1 MKKIL
6 LTLGVMLSAMGAWAQ
21 TATTADLPS
30 SFYRIKYAGSNT
42 DAKGKYLTA
51 PVNLPTGN
59 TSNQN
64 WKAALSNGTS
74 VDGSDMHTDVWYVE
88 NLGLGTGGDTTEV
101 RYKIWCF
108 RGGYGLATNPRPDVY
123 GSYSNNNCPRLYRIM
138 RVTTGETVTYAFSGH
153 PNDNVSGQS
162 MGMGIA
168 SGAIGNK
175 NYLSNTLD
183 RTSGG
188 SSNATDSAVQWE
200 FEQVDSTHL
209 QKSITIGSTGYA
221 TFSCYATTRI
231 PEGVTAYEVTA
242 ADNSTATLSALSGT
256 IPANTGVILK
266 GTSGETYN
274 FVPTNGLGKGMQA
287 VNLDGTLGDKVC
299 AGNKLAASVAAT
311 TLATGDYILVNKG
324 GDTAALGRIGE
335 DSGKELA
342 AGKAYLPADAIT
354 AAEARDFLSFL
365 QDGTQTGISGIAKT
379 TAKDGTYIEGK
390 RVVILKNGVKYNTLG
405 QRIK

>member
-21 TATTADLPS
+21 TATTADLQS
-30 SFYRIKYAGSNT
+30 GFYRIKYAGSNT
-42 DAKGKYLTA
+42 DAQGKYLTA
-51 PVNLPTGN
+51 PVNLPTEN

-74 VDGSDMHTDVWYVE
+74 VDESDMHTDVWYVE
-88 NLGLGTGGDTTEV
+88 NLGVAEGGNTTEV

-108 RGGYGLATNPRPDVY
+108 RGGYGLATNPSPDVY
-123 GSYSNNNCPRLYRIM
+123 GSYGTQFCPRLYRIM
-138 RVTTGETVTYAFSGH
+138 QVTTGETVTYAFSGH
-153 PNDNVSGQS
+153 PNDNVNGQT
-162 MGMGIA
+162 MGMSYTA
-168 SGAIGNK
+168 GAIGNK
-175 NYLSNTLD
+175 NYLSNSLA
-183 RTSGG
+183 RGNG
-188 SSNATDSAVQWE
+188 SADATNSAVQWE
-200 FEQVDSTHL
+200 FEPVDAESL

-221 TFSCYATTRI
+221 TFSCYATTLI

-242 ADNSTATLSALSGT
+242 ADNSTVTLSELSGT
-256 IPANTGVILK
+256 IPANTGVILE
-266 GTSGETYN
+266 GTSGETYD

-287 VNLDGTLGDKVC
+287 VNPDGRLGDKVC
-299 AGNKLAASVAAT
+299 DNNKLVASVAVT
-311 TLATGDYILVNKG
+311 TLAAGDYILVNKG
-324 GDTAALGRIGE
+324 DDTAALGRIGE

-342 AGKAYLPADAIT
+342 GGKAYLPADAIT
-354 AAEARDFLSFL
+354 AAEARNFLSFL

>member
-21 TATTADLPS
+21 TATTADLQS
-30 SFYRIKYAGSNT
+30 GFYRIKYAGSNT
-42 DAKGKYLTA
+42 DAQGKYLTA
-51 PVNLPTGN
+51 PVNLPTEN

-74 VDGSDMHTDVWYVE
+74 VDESDMHTDVWYVE
-88 NLGLGTGGDTTEV
+88 NLGVAEGGNTTEV

-108 RGGYGLATNPRPDVY
+108 RGGYGLATNPSPDVY
-123 GSYSNNNCPRLYRIM
+123 GSYGTQFCPRLYRIM
-138 RVTTGETVTYAFSGH
+138 QVTTGETVTYAFSGH
-153 PNDNVSGQS
+153 PNDNVNGQT
-162 MGMGIA
+162 MGMSYTA
-168 SGAIGNK
+168 GAIGNK
-175 NYLSNTLD
+175 NYLSNSLA
-183 RTSGG
+183 RGNG
-188 SSNATDSAVQWE
+188 SADATNSAVQWE
-200 FEQVDSTHL
+200 FEPVDAESL

-221 TFSCYATTRI
+221 TFSCYATTII

-242 ADNSTATLSALSGT
+242 TDNNTATLNALSGT
-256 IPANTGVILK
+256 IPANTGVILE
-266 GTSGETYN
+266 GTSGETYD

-287 VNLDGTLGDKVC
+287 VNPDGRLGDKVC
-299 AGNKLAASVAAT
+299 DNNKLVASVAVT
-311 TLATGDYILVNKG
+311 TLAAGDYILVNKG
-324 GDTAALGRIGE
+324 DDTAALGRIGE

-342 AGKAYLPADAIT
+342 GGKAYLPADAIT
-354 AAEARDFLSFL
+354 AAEARNFLSFL

>member
-21 TATTADLPS
+21 TATTADLQS
-30 SFYRIKYAGSNT
+30 GFYRIKYAGSNT
-42 DAKGKYLTA
+42 DAQGKYLTA
-51 PVNLPTGN
+51 PVNLPTEN

-74 VDGSDMHTDVWYVE
+74 VDESDMHTDVWYVE
-88 NLGLGTGGDTTEV
+88 NLGVAEGGNTTEV

-108 RGGYGLATNPRPDVY
+108 RGGYGLATNPSPDVY
-123 GSYSNNNCPRLYRIM
+123 GSYGTQFCPRLYRIM
-138 RVTTGETVTYAFSGH
+138 QVTTGETVTYAFSGH
-153 PNDNVSGQS
+153 PNDNVNGQT
-162 MGMGIA
+162 MGMSYTA
-168 SGAIGNK
+168 GAIGNK
-175 NYLSNTLD
+175 NYLSNSLA
-183 RTSGG
+183 RGNG
-188 SSNATDSAVQWE
+188 SADATNSAVQWE
-200 FEQVDSTHL
+200 FEPVDAESL

-221 TFSCYATTRI
+221 TFSCYATTLI

-242 ADNSTATLSALSGT
+242 TDNNTATLNALSGT
-256 IPANTGVILK
+256 IPANTGVILE
-266 GTSGETYN
+266 GTSGETYD

-287 VNLDGTLGDKVC
+287 VNPDGNLSAKVC
-299 AGNKLAASVAAT
+299 DNNKLAASVAIT
-311 TLATGDYILVNKG
+311 TLAAGDYILVNKG
-324 GDTAALGRIGE
+324 DDTAALGRIGE

-342 AGKAYLPADAIT
+342 GGKAYLPADAIT
-354 AAEARDFLSFL
+354 AAEARNFLSFL

>member
-21 TATTADLPS
+21 TATTADLQS
-30 SFYRIKYAGSNT
+30 GFYRIKYAGSNT
-42 DAKGKYLTA
+42 DAQGKYLTA
-51 PVNLPTGN
+51 PVNLPTEN

-74 VDGSDMHTDVWYVE
+74 VDESDMHTDVWYVE
-88 NLGLGTGGDTTEV
+88 NLGVAEGGNTTEV

-108 RGGYGLATNPRPDVY
+108 RGGYGLATNPSPDVY
-123 GSYSNNNCPRLYRIM
+123 GSYGTQFCPRLYRIM
-138 RVTTGETVTYAFSGH
+138 QVTTGETVTYAFSGH
-153 PNDNVSGQS
+153 PNDNVNGQT
-162 MGMGIA
+162 MGMSYTA
-168 SGAIGNK
+168 GAIGNK
-175 NYLSNTLD
+175 NYLSNSLA
-183 RTSGG
+183 RGNG
-188 SSNATDSAVQWE
+188 SADATNSAVQWE
-200 FEQVDSTHL
+200 FEPVDAESL

-221 TFSCYATTRI
+221 TFSCYATTLI

-242 ADNSTATLSALSGT
+242 TDNNTATLNALSGT
-256 IPANTGVILK
+256 IPANTGVILE
-266 GTSGETYN
+266 GTSGETYD

-287 VNLDGTLGDKVC
+287 VNPDGNLSAKVC
-299 AGNKLAASVAAT
+299 DNNKLAASVAIT
-311 TLATGDYILVNKG
+311 TLAAGDYILVNKG
-324 GDTAALGRIGE
+324 DDTAALGRIGE
-335 DSGKELA
+335 GSDKALA
-342 AGKAYLPADAIT
+342 AGKAYLPAEAIT

-365 QDGTQTGISGIAKT
+365 QDNTQTGISGIAKT